1 MQKFKGKTALITGA
15 GTGIGKAVAEYLGK
29 NGANVVINYFAD
41 NQQASTQESIAEIE
55 KNGGKAL
62 WCKETR

>member
-29 NGANVVINYFAD
+29 NIILLIY
-41 NQQASTQESIAEIE
+41 S
-55 KNGGKAL
+55 
-62 WCKETR
+62 